1 MLLTFLRIDSTFIP
15 VPDIASMALIE
26 VADRSDMLTDPS
38 LMFYLDVPQ
47 ICLAW
52 MLMNLQTMVSLVA
65 ENHDGINYRLFS
77 MLVPVKTT
85 IQRQGLGPH
94 EYYQDNN
101 DNGNQLNVGFSI

>member
-1 MLLTFLRIDSTFIP
+1 
-15 VPDIASMALIE
+15 
-26 VADRSDMLTDPS
+26 
-38 LMFYLDVPQ
+38 
-47 ICLAW
+47 
-52 MLMNLQTMVSLVA
+52 MNLQTMVSLVA

-85 IQRQGLGPH
+85 IKRQRLGPH

>member
-1 MLLTFLRIDSTFIP
+1 
-15 VPDIASMALIE
+15 
-26 VADRSDMLTDPS
+26 
-38 LMFYLDVPQ
+38 
-47 ICLAW
+47 
-52 MLMNLQTMVSLVA
+52 MVSLVA

-85 IQRQGLGPH
+85 IKRQRLGPH